1 MSTPPTTQLVQGAF
15 YSALDQQANATLS
28 LKQLTAL
35 DWPTLIAAQ
44 AAFTPSAFYLDNA
57 IPVSVPLRPTAAPAD
72 AYLPSDFSVALAAN
86 TLLSWALA
94 VPLLLTSVAD
104 EFGSADGQLNPVA
117 VPAPY
122 YAAELAQFIGETT
135 KVEAILS
142 SAEYALGTGDDAVR
156 DALNKVR
163 GVPSSLSLDRDADHA
178 PPLTRSP
185 GRHRGLLDV
194 RDPQR
199 RGHVGRPRRQSLC
212 RRVPGRRALP
222 GQPGDCVLRRPRLP
236 RGRHLPD
243 GASLPAP
250 VAAENARVLGLT

>member
-178 PPLTRSP
+178 PPHALARSAPRASGRARSATSRPCGPPEAAKSLSASSRPARPTRTT
-185 GRHRGLLDV
+185 
-194 RDPQR
+194 R
-199 RGHVGRPRRQSLC
+199 R
-212 RRVPGRRALP
+212 
-222 GQPGDCVLRRPRLP
+222 LRTAPA
-236 RGRHLPD
+236 
-243 GASLPAP
+243 ASAT
-250 VAAENARVLGLT
+250 RTTSS